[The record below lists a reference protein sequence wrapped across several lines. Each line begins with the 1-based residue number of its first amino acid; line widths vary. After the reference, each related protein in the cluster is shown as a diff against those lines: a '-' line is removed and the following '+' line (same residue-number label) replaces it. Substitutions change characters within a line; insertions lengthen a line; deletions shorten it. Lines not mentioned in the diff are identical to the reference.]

1 MRIKYLKLKD
11 TNEHLLRQL
20 EKGQQEIDHLNVKKA
35 ELEEELSM
43 SPVKQ
48 EAGNGLFP
56 LPWHIKLELKLMIL
70 SEKFFHAN
78 LKTFLKDVFK
88 GFLQVCN

>member
-48 EAGNGLFP
+48 EAGRDMNYFLP
-56 LPWHIKLELKLMIL
+56 LAE
-70 SEKFFHAN
+70 
-78 LKTFLKDVFK
+78 TFSLRLCHPVYF
-88 GFLQVCN
+88 